1 MPESLLAVDLW
12 LSVGLGIV
20 LLLFGRRLFWLLLG
34 TLGFLVAFQVV
45 TEFASDTPE
54 PLVWVLA
61 GGVGVAGAVAA
72 IFLQRVAVGVAGFL
86 FGGYA
91 VIWLLEYYGQEL
103 GNVAWVLALVGAAL
117 AAALAIAVLDEAL
130 MVLSSIIGAALL
142 VGVSGLDALAGLIF
156 FVALVIVGITVQT
169 RTGKKTT

>member
-1 MPESLLAVDLW
+1 
-12 LSVGLGIV
+12 
-20 LLLFGRRLFWLLLG
+20 LLLG